1 MANLTTRIG
10 GQHYY
15 KAADGNSESLLNFWQ
30 GTQTQYDQLKM
41 TSATTSGAPTNQSS
55 VTFTVTDSQYFA
67 QGDVVYVTSAGYSGT
82 GGATARVVGSISSIV
97 SATSVIVAFTPNY
110 SSTSTSGY
118 QIDKYDPD
126 TFYIITA

>member
-1 MANLTTRIG
+1 MANLT
-10 GQHYY
+10 
-15 KAADGNSESLLNFWQ
+15 
-30 GTQTQYDQLKM
+30 
-41 TSATTSGAPTNQSS
+41 ATTSGAPTNQSS

-67 QGDVVYVTSAGYSGT
+67 QGDVVYVTSAGYSGS
-82 GGATARVVGSISSIV
+82 GGATARVIGSISSIV

-118 QIDKYDPD
+118 QIDKYDPN